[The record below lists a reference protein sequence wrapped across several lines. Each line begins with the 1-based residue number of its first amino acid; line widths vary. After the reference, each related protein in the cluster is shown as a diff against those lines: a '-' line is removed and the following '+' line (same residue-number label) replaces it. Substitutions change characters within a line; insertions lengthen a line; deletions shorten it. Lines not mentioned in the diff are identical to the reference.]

1 MKRSIVAILVSLS
14 LLVVS
19 AQRVWSQQSTPALDQ
34 QAMKIKDRVGEIG
47 RGTDVTVILHQ
58 GREFYGFIQDIGLES
73 FVVAEV
79 DLKQPITIDYS
90 EVKKVRKGYG
100 GKNYI
105 TGKRVNPKTNRIASV
120 ALLGALVLL
129 PIILVANSK

>member
-1 MKRSIVAILVSLS
+1 MKRSLVAILVSLS
-14 LLVVS
+14 LLLVS
-19 AQRVWSQQSTPALDQ
+19 AQQVWSQQSAPALDQ
-34 QAMKIKDRVGEIG
+34 QAAKIKKRVDELRLG
-47 RGTDVTVILHQ
+47 RDVTVVMFR
-58 GREFYGFIQDIGLES
+58 GREYYGFIQDIGPES

-79 DLKQPITIDYS
+79 DLKQPVTIDYS

-120 ALLGALVLL
+120 ALLGAFVLL

>member
-1 MKRSIVAILVSLS
+1 MRRSLVAILVSLS

-19 AQRVWSQQSTPALDQ
+19 AQQVWSQQSAPVLDQ
-34 QAMKIKDRVGEIG
+34 QAMKIKDRVGELG
-47 RGTDVTVILHQ
+47 LGTDVTVILYQ
-58 GREFYGFIQDIGLES
+58 GREYYGFIQDIGLES

>member
-1 MKRSIVAILVSLS
+1 MRRSLVAILVSLS

-19 AQRVWSQQSTPALDQ
+19 AQQVWSQQSAPVLDQ
-34 QAMKIKDRVGEIG
+34 QAMKIKDRVGELG
-47 RGTDVTVILHQ
+47 LGTDVTVILQQ
-58 GREFYGFIQDIGLES
+58 GREYYGFIQDIGLES